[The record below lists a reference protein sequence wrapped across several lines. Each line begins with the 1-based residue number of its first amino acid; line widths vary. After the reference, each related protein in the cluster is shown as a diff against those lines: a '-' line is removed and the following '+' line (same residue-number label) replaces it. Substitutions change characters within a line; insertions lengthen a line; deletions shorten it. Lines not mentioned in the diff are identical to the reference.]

1 MSDVRSTHLRDPA
14 QIGVTAPC
22 PHCKA
27 AVTVPNPSTLS
38 PSLPPSPQPQSP
50 PAADRGTARK
60 SESSVLRI
68 LFVLLGIVGLFVS
81 FVNGWMFGIIAS
93 VILILLAAVA
103 K

>member
-1 MSDVRSTHLRDPA
+1 VPTLQSCRHRSKPFYFIAITPTFA
-14 QIGVTAPC
+14 AATVTA
-22 PHCKA
+22 
-27 AVTVPNPSTLS
+27 
-38 PSLPPSPQPQSP
+38 
-50 PAADRGTARK
+50 AADRGTARK